1 MIESWVLIEGQN
13 VNRDTLQSVS
23 LMNAKQLVVGGVP
36 GSGVILHVAASS
48 SVDLGN
54 ALLAFSEVPGVTG
67 VSTLALRTR
76 Q

>member
-1 MIESWVLIEGQN
+1 MIESWVLIEEKN
-13 VNRDTLQSVS
+13 VDRNALQSVS

-36 GSGVILHVAASS
+36 GSGVILHVAANS

-67 VSTLALRTR
+67 VFSLALRTR